1 MAKVKVRVKV
11 ITSWGKTC
19 LREIRG
25 LEEGTIK
32 VGRYNERV
40 NPTAVEIK
48 HNGEDAVLWLG
59 ENCSLVKGKPF
70 KFRVIAKY
78 QRGEEVFETSKIVR
92 VTAQDVDQAFGKVKL
107 KVNKTKEGTRLIDAQ
122 YTAIV

>member
-1 MAKVKVRVKV
+1 MAKVKVRVQV
-11 ITSWGKTC
+11 LTSWGKTC

-59 ENCSLVKGKPF
+59 ENCTFVKGYEF

-78 QRGEEVFETSKIVR
+78 QQGNDVIETSRTIKVM
-92 VTAQDVDQAFGKVKL
+92 AQDESEADDKVETKL
-107 KVNKTKEGTRLIDAQ
+107 RKAKPNATLIDFKSLP
-122 YTAIV
+122 IV

>member
-1 MAKVKVRVKV
+1 MAKVKVRVQV
-11 ITSWGKTC
+11 LTSWGKTC

-59 ENCSLVKGKPF
+59 ENCSFVKGKTF
-70 KFRVIAKY
+70 KFRVLTKY

-92 VTAQDVDQAFGKVKL
+92 VTAQDVDQALDKVKL
-107 KVNKTKEGTRLIDAQ
+107 KVNKTEEGTRLIDAQ
-122 YTAIV
+122 YTAII

>member
-48 HNGEDAVLWLG
+48 HNGEDAVLWIG
-59 ENCSLVKGKPF
+59 ENCTFVKGYEF

-78 QRGEEVFETSKIVR
+78 KQSDDVIETSRTIKVM
-92 VTAQDVDQAFGKVKL
+92 AQDESEADDKVETKL
-107 KVNKTKEGTRLIDAQ
+107 RKAKPNATLIDFKSLP
-122 YTAIV
+122 IV